1 VELEEEEEE
10 TYNFIKATSQQASD
24 DEVTVWR
31 YDVEDEDADAEQVSP
46 DAFANKK
53 ELEKFYLYPHD
64 LTENE
69 DDDNE
74 VSTCGFSS
82 SMGSR
87 YNNNDEKKQ
96 MNHSNSSQQ
105 FF

>member
-1 VELEEEEEE
+1 MELEEEEEE
-10 TYNFIKATSQQASD
+10 TYNFIQAPSQQASD

-31 YDVEDEDADAEQVSP
+31 YDVEDEDADQVSP

-53 ELEKFYLYPHD
+53 ELEKFYLDPHD
-64 LTENE
+64 LTDNE
-69 DDDNE
+69 DDDNDE
-74 VSTCGFSS
+74 STCGFSS

-96 MNHSNSSQQ
+96 INHSNSSQQ